1 MPIWIIKYWIVIPAV
16 LITAFVAFQLHKID
30 TARLEAKYQAAL
42 SAQEKQ
48 LNEACDK
55 AQQINKEVSHDYQ
68 EQLSNLGRKLD
79 TLKRVHANTQCV
91 PITGTAAGRDGAAK
105 PDKLSGPNGIR
116 AEWLYDTAAEADKY
130 RLQLI
135 ACQDFIK
142 KERE

>member
-1 MPIWIIKYWIVIPAV
+1 MNYIIGFCCII
-16 LITAFVAFQLHKID
+16 LTALVSFGLHKID
-30 TARLEAKYQAAL
+30 VARLEVKHINAL
-42 SAQEKQ
+42 AAQEKQ

-91 PITGTAAGRDGAAK
+91 PITGTPAGRDEPARAGEF
-105 PDKLSGPNGIR
+105 SGPHGIR
-116 AEWLYDTAAEADKY
+116 PDWLYDTAAEADKY

>member
-1 MPIWIIKYWIVIPAV
+1 MNYLVGILCSI
-16 LITAFVAFQLHKID
+16 LTALVAFGFHKID
-30 TARLEAKYQAAL
+30 VARLEAKQIKTLA
-42 SAQEKQ
+42 AQEKQ

-55 AQQINKEVSHDYQ
+55 AQQITEGVSRDYQ
-68 EQLSNLGRKLD
+68 EQLSTLGRQLD

-91 PITGTAAGRDGAAK
+91 PITGTAAGRDGAAE

-135 ACQDFIK
+135 ACQNFVK

>member
-1 MPIWIIKYWIVIPAV
+1 MNYLVGILCSV
-16 LITAFVAFQLHKID
+16 LTALVAFGFHKID
-30 TARLEAKYQAAL
+30 VARLEAKQTKAL
-42 SAQEKQ
+42 AAQEKK

-68 EQLSNLGRKLD
+68 EQLSSLGGKLD
-79 TLKRVHANTQCV
+79 TLKRVHANTRCV
-91 PITGTAAGRDGAAK
+91 PIADTSAGRDGATQ
-105 PDKLSGPNGIR
+105 PGKLSGPHGIR
-116 AEWLYDTAAEADKY
+116 SEWLYDTAAEADKY